1 MDSVI
6 EAELRDRRDR
16 GRYQRHHSL
25 AYRRRATSDRTSPSP
40 VRNRDDLPSEDSAVL
55 RRLYHVEPLLV
66 TNALNALISLPNVR
80 CEDESV
86 LRLALDWRRDG
97 MDFADALHLAS
108 SRAASRFATF
118 DLHTIKSAAK
128 TGLSVSEP

>member
-1 MDSVI
+1 VI
-6 EAELRDRRDR
+6 AADTNVIIRLLTGDEPGQTERARHLFETETIFLPKTVLLEAEW
-16 GRYQRHHSL
+16 
-25 AYRRRATSDRTSPSP
+25 
-40 VRNRDDLPSEDSAVL
+40 VL
-55 RRLYHVEPLLV
+55 RRLYHLEPLLV

-108 SRAASRFATF
+108 SRTASRFATF
-118 DLHTIKSAAK
+118 DLRMIRTAAR
-128 TGLSVSEP
+128 TGLSVSKP